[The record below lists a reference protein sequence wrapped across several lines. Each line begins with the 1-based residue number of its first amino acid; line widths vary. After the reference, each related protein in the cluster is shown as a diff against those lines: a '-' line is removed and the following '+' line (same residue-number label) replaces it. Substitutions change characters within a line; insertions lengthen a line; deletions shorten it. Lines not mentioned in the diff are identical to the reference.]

1 MNLPPEHCGTSRQPA
16 ADPPQSTDD
25 RLIDI
30 AEIRRIFHLGRTAAY
45 ELTHRPEFP
54 DPVAVSPRC
63 YRWWASEVIAFTTT
77 LRQESTRRC
86 KRQTRRACSADTPA
100 VPHRITGKVRAARS
114 SKGAS

>member
-1 MNLPPEHCGTSRQPA
+1 VSRPPQHPGSSQHPA
-16 ADPPQSTDD
+16 ADPPQGIDD

-30 AEIRRIFHLGRTAAY
+30 AEIRRIFRLGRTAAY

-63 YRWWASEVIAFTTT
+63 YRWWASEVIAFTAT
-77 LRQESTRRC
+77 LRQGSTRRC
-86 KRQTRRACSADTPA
+86 KRQTRKSCPADAPA
-100 VPHRITGKVRAARS
+100 APRRIIGQVRAARS